1 MPFQPWPSVAY
12 IWKTEEK
19 GSDVNIATYLLLD
32 AFQKSYEVAAVLSN
46 DSDLVEPIR
55 LTALILGKPVG
66 LLSPVK
72 NPQSAL
78 RKASSFLRHV
88 TTADAAASQFSDQV
102 LLSDGTLVDKP
113 STWV

>member
-1 MPFQPWPSVAY
+1 MRYRPYPKSRFFLETRQYAGLVRPVLDKRQDRNLMPFQPWPSVAY

-19 GSDVNIATYLLLD
+19 CSDVNIATYLLLD

-72 NPQSAL
+72 NP
-78 RKASSFLRHV
+78 
-88 TTADAAASQFSDQV
+88 
-102 LLSDGTLVDKP
+102 
-113 STWV
+113 